1 MTIPGQITFV
11 FLIWRLAADH
21 TRLSVIFIILY
32 ICAALIQV
40 RLSFFFAKTKDFI
53 CIKQVAMLLYI
64 AQWMVAFVWRHERD
78 PDNVCIPYLTAIG
91 DLLGTALLTC
101 VFLLLP

>member
-11 FLIWRLAADH
+11 FLIWRLAVGH
-21 TRLSVIFIILY
+21 TRLSIFFIILY
-32 ICAALIQV
+32 LLAALIQV
-40 RLSFFFAKTKDFI
+40 RLVFVFEKKEYLILF
-53 CIKQVAMLLYI
+53 KQVAILLYI
-64 AQWMVAFVWRHERD
+64 AQWMVAFVWKHERD

-101 VFLLLP
+101 VFLLVS